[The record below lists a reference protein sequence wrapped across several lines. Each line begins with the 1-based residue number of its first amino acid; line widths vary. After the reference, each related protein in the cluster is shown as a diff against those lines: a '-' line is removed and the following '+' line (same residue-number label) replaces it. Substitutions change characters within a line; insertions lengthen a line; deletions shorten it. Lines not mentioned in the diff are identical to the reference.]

1 MPGIQAIASAIITK
15 VWESLTLETG
25 GNEEFNSGAH
35 KKWLGELCN
44 HFSSS
49 IIIFSKYLKIM
60 TFIFYLQY
68 FLENIRQVREV
79 EVKNWDCALK
89 FEYWT

>member
-1 MPGIQAIASAIITK
+1 MLPGIQAIASAIITK
-15 VWESLTLETG
+15 VWEPLTLETG

-49 IIIFSKYLKIM
+49 IIIFSKYLKILNDIHILFAVLFGKYK
-60 TFIFYLQY
+60 TSK
-68 FLENIRQVREV
+68 RSRG
-79 EVKNWDCALK
+79 
-89 FEYWT
+89 